1 MPFLKL
7 KRTSLVL
14 MFCVGICAFQA
25 FMLWRYLPDAA
36 SSRDV
41 RLAEV
46 LADSKHQASE
56 LIPAQAFCEAWTK
69 HPSADIDCRT
79 ARSIEN
85 LQAQQGPEA
94 EEVLKQTVIQ
104 ARERITVLQTL
115 RKDIAQSL
123 SDSAQ
128 ATLVLQALDM
138 RLENAM
144 PKIQQLELQVQ
155 QKDISLTSYA
165 AMFELLLDLEG
176 QSYQSIK
183 GSFRNKRWDVAQLIQ
198 HQTETMQRGQELQ
211 LALKWLPL
219 LLLPFSVCLLALSY
233 WRAQFV
239 GVVCMA
245 FYLVATLLGLLI
257 TADASVHFGENSLFY
272 PLNPLGNQ
280 LYRQIGITGFGY
292 VVLMF
297 VLIARRPIEMLMR
310 FVLQHSLVN
319 TCLIASFVI
328 GAYLMQSPAIGS
340 ESMKLGVAILAG
352 VVMTDQSRV
361 LHLIRKYAPDALSF
375 SKVLQRVKPAHDQT
389 LDATARVLK
398 HIAKP
403 LGIFCL
409 YALVTLG
416 SASLLFN
423 DLGGALISTL
433 MVIITLFLTFGSRP
447 TLLAFGVLSLLA
459 ALLSLTDKL
468 QGRIELM
475 LAPMTAT
482 VSDFARL
489 LAFTEASSPHGF
501 GLGNIAWCNQEGT
514 CLPIQ
519 VLSDYMPTAI
529 NGVSGPWVT
538 LLVFLALCT
547 FFLTI
552 AAVSC
557 WRFITRQGVERLIS
571 IVTFF
576 LLTATLIQTILTFL
590 GNWRLIPLTGM
601 GTPLLSIGL
610 SSVLAP
616 TLALGFFLA
625 FSAASQSGGYE
636 R

>member
-1 MPFLKL
+1 MPFFKL

-36 SSRDV
+36 TSRDV
-41 RLAEV
+41 SLAEV
-46 LADSKHQASE
+46 LAHPGHQASE
-56 LIPAQAFCEAWTK
+56 LVSAQAFCEAWTN
-69 HPSADIDCRT
+69 HPSADTDCRT
-79 ARSIEN
+79 GRLIDN
-85 LQAQQGPEA
+85 LQAQQGPDA
-94 EEVLKQTVIQ
+94 KAVFKQTVIQ
-104 ARERITVLQTL
+104 ARERINALQAL
-115 RKDIAQSL
+115 RKDIAQTL
-123 SDSAQ
+123 GDSAQ

-138 RLENAM
+138 RLENAL
-144 PKIQQLELQVQ
+144 PKIQTLELQAQ
-155 QKDISLTSYA
+155 QDDISATSYA
-165 AMFELLLDLEG
+165 AMFELLLDLQG
-176 QSYQSIK
+176 QSYQSVK

-219 LLLPFSVCLLALSY
+219 LLLPLSLGLFALSY

-239 GVVCMA
+239 GVACMA

-297 VLIARRPIEMLMR
+297 VLIAKRPIEMLMR
-310 FVLQHSLVN
+310 FVLQHSFIT
-319 TCLIASFVI
+319 TCLIASFVV

-361 LHLIRKYAPDALSF
+361 LHLIRKYAPDAFSF
-375 SKVLQRVKPAHDQT
+375 SRVLQWLRPSRGQR
-389 LDATARVLK
+389 LDASARVLK

-403 LGIFCL
+403 LSIFCVF
-409 YALVTLG
+409 ALVTLG
-416 SASLLFN
+416 AASLVFN

-447 TLLAFGVLSLLA
+447 TLLAFGLLGLSA

-475 LAPMTAT
+475 LAPMTAN

-519 VLSDYMPTAI
+519 VLSDYMPTAL
-529 NGVSGPWVT
+529 NGVSGPWMT
-538 LLVFLALCT
+538 LLAFLALCA

-610 SSVLAP
+610 SSILAP

-625 FSAASQSGGYE
+625 FSASQSGGHE

>member
-1 MPFLKL
+1 
-7 KRTSLVL
+7 
-14 MFCVGICAFQA
+14 
-25 FMLWRYLPDAA
+25 MLWQYLPDATT
-36 SSRDV
+36 SRDV
-41 RLAEV
+41 RLSEV
-46 LADSKHQASE
+46 LAASAHESSE
-56 LIPAQAFCEAWTK
+56 LIQAQAFCEAWTN
-69 HPSADIDCRT
+69 HASAEIDCRT
-79 ARSIEN
+79 GRLINN
-85 LQAQQGPEA
+85 LQLAQGPEA
-94 EEVLKQTVIQ
+94 KAVFKQTVIQ
-104 ARERITVLQTL
+104 VRKRINALEML
-115 RKDIAQSL
+115 RKDIAQTL
-123 SDSAQ
+123 GDTFQ

-138 RLENAM
+138 RLENAL
-144 PKIQQLELQVQ
+144 PRIQTLELQAQ
-155 QKDISLTSYA
+155 QDDISATCYI
-165 AMFELLLDLEG
+165 AMFELLLDLQG
-176 QSYQSIK
+176 QSYQSVK

-219 LLLPFSVCLLALSY
+219 LLLPFSLGLFALSH

-297 VLIARRPIEMLMR
+297 VLIAKRPIEMLMR
-310 FVLQHSLVN
+310 FVLQHSFIT
-319 TCLIASFVI
+319 TCLIASFVV

-340 ESMKLGVAILAG
+340 ESMKLGVAFLAS

-361 LHLIRKYAPDALSF
+361 LHLIRKYAPEAFSF
-375 SKVLQRVKPAHDQT
+375 SRVLQWLRPSRGQR
-389 LDATARVLK
+389 LDASARVLK

-403 LGIFCL
+403 LSIFCL
-409 YALVTLG
+409 FALITLG
-416 SASLLFN
+416 AASLVFN

-447 TLLAFGVLSLLA
+447 TLLAFGLLGLSA

-475 LAPMTAT
+475 LVPMTAN

-501 GLGNIAWCNQEGT
+501 GLGNIAWCNQEGA

-519 VLSDYMPTAI
+519 VLSDYMPTAL
-529 NGVSGPWVT
+529 NGVSGPWMT
-538 LLVFLALCT
+538 LLAFLALCA

-610 SSVLAP
+610 SSILAP

-625 FSAASQSGGYE
+625 FSASQSGGHE